1 MYQMHFFGNR
11 QCAFGRQ
18 IYLIPTTS
26 LGGNAIIKPI
36 LWGLKLHY
44 RENKL
49 LDQVVE
55 TCFEPS
61 DLTLGAILSKN
72 NLPLYMMMHFFLQ
85 IYS

>member
-1 MYQMHFFGNR
+1 MCFWETSLFN
-11 QCAFGRQ
+11 
-18 IYLIPTTS
+18 PTTS

-36 LWGLKLHY
+36 LWALKLHY

-61 DLTLGAILSKN
+61 DLTLGAILSEN
-72 NLPLYMMMHFFLQ
+72 NLPFIYDDAFFFFFFFYKYIVKEL
-85 IYS
+85 